1 MEQKQ
6 AGEILGSI
14 QTQLLIQIES
24 PCASHQIPLLVDRV
38 ALTLPH
44 RLRRLQQMEDMKI
57 PHPKEGLVVF
67 RTLEHGGLME
77 NTERVILEP
86 VIWRV
91 LG

>member
-1 MEQKQ
+1 MSESVTFRLPMGQKQ

-14 QTQLLIQIES
+14 QTQLLVQIES

-44 RLRRLQQMEDMKI
+44 RLGRLQQMEDMKM

-67 RTLEHGGLME
+67 RTLVDM
-77 NTERVILEP
+77 VDS
-86 VIWRV
+86 WRTQN
-91 LG
+91 G